1 MKRFKLIPVGAALA
15 LFVATSAPAFAVTV
29 SPAGPIS
36 LTGSTTLGKSGLS
49 LGCAA
54 TMTGTITSTGE
65 ISITSAKF
73 SGNSLCSLVAPTN
86 LPWTGQVANTTSL
99 SLNNVA
105 VDVKVVGI
113 GGQCGP
119 TALTASITENTA
131 QKETIIGFAHQA
143 LSGGCTVSG
152 SLTTTPFLT
161 VH

>member
-1 MKRFKLIPVGAALA
+1 MKSFKLIPVGAALA
-15 LFVATSAPAFAVTV
+15 LFVSVSAPAFAVTV

-49 LGCAA
+49 LGCTA
-54 TMTGTITSTGE
+54 TMAGNITSTGD

-73 SGNSLCSLVAPTN
+73 SGNSLCSLVVPTH
-86 LPWTGQVANTTSL
+86 LPWSGQVANAISL
-99 SLNNVA
+99 SLSNVA

-113 GGQCGP
+113 GGECGP
-119 TALTASITENTA
+119 TAVTASITENIA
-131 QKETIIGFAHQA
+131 QKETIVGFARQA

>member
-1 MKRFKLIPVGAALA
+1 MKSFKLIPVGAALA
-15 LFVATSAPAFAVTV
+15 LFVAASAPAFAVTV

-36 LTGSTTLGKSGLS
+36 LTGSTTLGKSSLS

-54 TMTGTITSTGE
+54 TMAGNITGSGE

-73 SGNSLCSLVAPTN
+73 TGNSLCSLVVPTN
-86 LPWTGQVANTTSL
+86 LPWTGQVANATSL

-105 VDVKVVGI
+105 VNVKVIGI
-113 GGQCGP
+113 GGECGP
-119 TALTASITENTA
+119 TAVTASITENTA